1 MANVGDSL
9 VGFGLILCDWSQTSD
24 TGGTKGSLTS
34 QPGWFTRDQLLGRY
48 AEKTGRDLSLI
59 NYYEVFALF
68 KLAVVLQQIYVRF
81 YRGQT
86 QDERFRHFDKRVHNL
101 IELAAALI

>member
-1 MANVGDSL
+1 MEPSRRSL
-9 VGFGLILCDWSQTSD
+9 RSQA
-24 TGGTKGSLTS
+24 GSLAINFS
-34 QPGWFTRDQLLGRY
+34 SRY

-81 YRGQT
+81 HRGQT
-86 QDERFRHFDKRVHNL
+86 TDERFRHFDKRVHNL
-101 IELAAALI
+101 IEQAAALI